1 VTASLGIRFV
11 IGRACDPNIAA
22 LGGRRRPSSVPAS
35 VEIVMRQEKTVA
47 MLEARASQSVV
58 ARSSSQM
65 AILERGDIPCDGR
78 RWSVFLEIV
87 ASHLVDGKNLSYVP
101 RR

>member
-1 VTASLGIRFV
+1 
-11 IGRACDPNIAA
+11 
-22 LGGRRRPSSVPAS
+22 
-35 VEIVMRQEKTVA
+35 

-78 RWSVFLEIV
+78 RRSVFLETA
-87 ASHLVDGKNLSYVP
+87 ASRLAGGKNLSDVP